1 MCGGFVGKAIGT
13 VTDALGLTD
22 TKAAAKGF
30 DAEAAEQ
37 QAKNE
42 AQRAENDA
50 KAQRKKRKASDVL
63 PPAEDGKKTTL
74 GG

>member
-30 DAEAAEQ
+30 DAEAAAQ

-42 AQRAENDA
+42 AQRA
-50 KAQRKKRKASDVL
+50 
-63 PPAEDGKKTTL
+63 
-74 GG
+74 

>member
-30 DAEAAEQ
+30 DAEAAAQ

-50 KAQRKKRKASDVL
+50 KAQRKKKRLSEVL
-63 PPAEDGKKTTL
+63 SSSEDKKTTL